1 MDIDR
6 FLARNRSSWTR
17 LAELTRRRGSLT
29 ASELDELVALYQRA
43 STHLSYART
52 YLGDRA
58 LIAQLTRLVAGAGAV
73 IYGTKPRSLRN
84 AGRFFTTT
92 FPAAVWHIRR
102 FVLVSL
108 VLTFA
113 PAVAMGAWI
122 GTSDQ
127 ALDAAAP
134 AAVRRAYIEEDF
146 EEYYSSAPAS
156 QFATHVTTN
165 NIMVSVQAF
174 AGGIF
179 VCVLTAYILLF
190 NGVNVGGA
198 AGLFV
203 AAGEQPKFWGLIL
216 PHGLLELTAVVIA
229 GAAGLR
235 LGWTIIDPGDRPRS
249 VALAEEGRRAVVVVM
264 GLALAFIV
272 AGIIEGFVTPSPLPT
287 SVRVGI
293 GVVVELAFVTYL
305 VANGRMAKRRGFTG
319 ALGEDDRASASA
331 PSLRAAPSP

>member
-6 FLARNRSSWTR
+6 FLARNRPSWNR
-17 LAELTRRRGSLT
+17 LNELTRRSGRLS
-29 ASELDELVALYQRA
+29 ASDLDELVALYERT

-52 YLGDRA
+52 YLRDPS
-58 LIAQLTRLVAGAGAV
+58 LVAQLTRLVASAGAV
-73 IYGTKPRSLRN
+73 IYGTRPRSIRD

-102 FVLVSL
+102 FILVSA

-113 PAVAMGAWI
+113 PAVAMAAWI
-122 GTSDQ
+122 GTSDA
-127 ALDAAAP
+127 ALEASAP
-134 AAVRRAYIEEDF
+134 AAVRRAYVDEQF

-156 QFATHVTTN
+156 QFATQVTTN
-165 NIMVSVQAF
+165 NIMVSLQAF

-179 VCVLTAYILLF
+179 FCVLTAYILLT
-190 NGVNVGGA
+190 NGINVGGA

-203 AAGEQPKFWGLIL
+203 AAGQQPKFWGLIL

-235 LGWTIIDPGDRPRS
+235 LGWTLIDPGDRTRAT
-249 VALAEEGRRAVVVVM
+249 ALAEEGRRAVVVVM
-264 GLALAFIV
+264 GLTLAFII

-287 SVRVGI
+287 AVRVGV
-293 GVVVELAFVTYL
+293 GVIVELACVLYL
-305 VANGRMAKRRGFTG
+305 VVQGRLAARLGFTG
-319 ALGEDDRASASA
+319 ALGEETRRPGGA
-331 PSLRAAPSP
+331 PITAVPSP